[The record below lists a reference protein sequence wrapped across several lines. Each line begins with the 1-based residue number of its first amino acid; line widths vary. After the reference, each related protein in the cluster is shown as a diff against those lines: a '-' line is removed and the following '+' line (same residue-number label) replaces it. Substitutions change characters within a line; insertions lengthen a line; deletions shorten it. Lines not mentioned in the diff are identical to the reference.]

1 MAQSNGLYTTPAY
14 IWNVSIN
21 DAQGNQ
27 LGIAGSA
34 NYTGG
39 TGSNNLQ
46 LFASTANL
54 TAGQTCIISGYKV
67 PTNAHVEFPAATVQE
82 IVGAIAYLSTTGWEV
97 IPG

>member
-27 LGIAGSA
+27 VGVAGSA

-39 TGSNNLQ
+39 TGGSNLQ
-46 LFASTANL
+46 LFASTASL
-54 TAGQTCIISGYKV
+54 TPGQSYLISGYKV
-67 PTNAHVEFPAATVQE
+67 PTNAHIEFPSATVRE
-82 IVGAIAYLSTTGWEV
+82 IVGAIAYLSADGWEV